1 MKIINRLPLAL
12 ILAGF
17 LCAHPMG
24 SSSVSH
30 YSRLTVTPRG
40 VDLLYALDLAELPTM
55 DLMRQWGEKAD
66 IQKHAEDQAREWATH
81 LAITSDGAAA
91 PSPMV
96 ARGRAKIPLL
106 VES

>member
-12 ILAGF
+12 ILSGF

-40 VDLLYALDLAELPTM
+40 VELLYALDLAELPTI
-55 DLMRQWGEKAD
+55 DLLRQWGVKAESPLEE
-66 IQKHAEDQAREWATH
+66 IQRHAEDQAREWATPH
-81 LAITSDGAAA
+81 A
-91 PSPMV
+91 P
-96 ARGRAKIPLL
+96 A
-106 VES
+106 